1 MKFVLLTLLSLYF
14 SASLSNE
21 QAPPHSFNLKN
32 GMQVVVI
39 ENKRAPVIAQM
50 IWYNFGSGIE
60 KTGKSGLA
68 HFMEHL
74 MFKGTRKFP
83 DNYYSNYIS
92 KIGGSENAFT
102 SYDYTAYYQ
111 VFPKSE
117 LKKMMKMEADRMTN
131 LTLTKENVEIEKQV
145 ILEERFQR
153 IESDPS
159 SKLDESMRSI
169 LFPNHYYG
177 RPIIGWRHEIEGLT
191 YEDVLS
197 FYKENYKPNNAI
209 LVLSGDVDLEK
220 AKKLSKKYF
229 GKIRKGKQESKLGKI
244 TDPDLNTNIFVKMQH
259 STVKQPIWKKF
270 YRTTSYNS
278 DVNNSI
284 ALDMGFKIVASGTSS
299 LLYENLVE
307 EKKIFSVVGGYFQGL
322 TKGEGNVYLYAIPNE
337 KKTSSE
343 IDNIIMNEFKE
354 IINKKLTPKR
364 FEIEKK
370 KYFFDT
376 IYKKDG
382 VLNPAQIYGE
392 ALTVGLTLDDIKKW
406 QEKVNN
412 ISLNDV
418 KKALEKLYENKN
430 YVLGEL
436 LN

>member
-1 MKFVLLTLLSLYF
+1 MRFVLLIILSLYYSVSF
-14 SASLSNE
+14 SDEKDTL
-21 QAPPHSFNLKN
+21 HSFKLKN
-32 GMQVVVI
+32 GMEVVVI

-83 DNYYSNYIS
+83 DNYYSNFIS

-131 LTLTKENVEIEKQV
+131 LTLTQENVEIEKRV

-177 RPIIGWRHEIEGLT
+177 RPIIGWRHEIEGLS

-229 GKIRKGKQESKLGKI
+229 GKIRKGKQESKLEV

-259 STVKQPIWKKF
+259 PTVKQPIWKKF
-270 YRTTSYNS
+270 YRTISYKS
-278 DVNNSI
+278 DIDNSI

-299 LLYENLVE
+299 LLYQNLVE
-307 EKKIFSVVGGYFQGL
+307 DKKIFSVVGGYFQGL
-322 TKGEGNVYLYAIPNE
+322 TKGEGNVYLYAISKE
-337 KKTSSE
+337 KKDSTE
-343 IDNIIMNEFKE
+343 IDKIIMNEFKK
-354 IINKKLTPKR
+354 IINEKLTSER

-392 ALTVGLTLDDIKKW
+392 ALTVGLTFDDINKW
-406 QEKVNN
+406 QERLNN

-430 YVLGEL
+430 YVIGEL
-436 LN
+436 SN

>member
-1 MKFVLLTLLSLYF
+1 MRFVLLIILSLYYSVSF
-14 SASLSNE
+14 SDEKDTL
-21 QAPPHSFNLKN
+21 HSFKLKN
-32 GMQVVVI
+32 GMEVVVI

-83 DNYYSNYIS
+83 DNYYSNFIS

-131 LTLTKENVEIEKQV
+131 LTLTQENVEIEKRV

-177 RPIIGWRHEIEGLT
+177 RPIIGWRHEIEGLS

-229 GKIRKGKQESKLGKI
+229 GKIRKGKQESKLEV

-259 STVKQPIWKKF
+259 PTVKQPIWKKF
-270 YRTTSYNS
+270 YRTISYKS
-278 DVNNSI
+278 DIDNSI

-299 LLYENLVE
+299 LLYQNLVE
-307 EKKIFSVVGGYFQGL
+307 DKKIFSVVGGYFQGL
-322 TKGEGNVYLYAIPNE
+322 TKGEGNVYLYAISKE
-337 KKTSSE
+337 KKDSNE
-343 IDNIIMNEFKE
+343 IDKIIMNEFKK
-354 IINKKLTPKR
+354 IINEKLTSER

-392 ALTVGLTLDDIKKW
+392 ALTVGLTFDDINKW
-406 QEKVNN
+406 QERLNN

-430 YVLGEL
+430 YVIGEL
-436 LN
+436 SN

>member
-1 MKFVLLTLLSLYF
+1 MRLVLLIIISLFF
-14 SASLSNE
+14 SHSFSEETNS
-21 QAPPHSFNLKN
+21 PHSFVLKN
-32 GMQVVVI
+32 GMKVIVI

-50 IWYNFGSGIE
+50 VWYNFGSGIE
-60 KTGKSGLA
+60 ETGKSGLA

-111 VFPKSE
+111 IFPKSE

-177 RPIIGWRHEIEGLT
+177 RPIIGWRHEIEELR

-220 AKKLSKKYF
+220 AKKLSKKYY
-229 GKIRKGKQESKLGKI
+229 GKIRKGKSKPKLKV
-244 TDPDLNTNIFVKMQH
+244 TDPDLNTNIFVKMKH

-270 YRTTSYNS
+270 YRTISYKS

-284 ALDMGFKIVASGTSS
+284 ALDMGFKMVASGTSS
-299 LLYENLVE
+299 LLYQNLVE

-322 TKGEGNVYLYAIPNE
+322 TKGEGNVYLYAISKE
-337 KKTSSE
+337 KKSSYE
-343 IDNIIMNEFKE
+343 IDKIIMNEFME
-354 IINKKLTPKR
+354 IIKEKLTPKR

-392 ALTVGLTLDDIKKW
+392 ALTVGLSLDDIKKW
-406 QEKVNN
+406 QERVNN
-412 ISLNDV
+412 VSLNDV
-418 KKALEKLYENKN
+418 KRALEKLYENKN
-430 YVLGEL
+430 FVIGEL
-436 LN
+436 SN

>member
-1 MKFVLLTLLSLYF
+1 MRFVLLIILSLYYSVSF
-14 SASLSNE
+14 SDEKDTL
-21 QAPPHSFNLKN
+21 HSFELKN
-32 GMQVVVI
+32 GMEVVVI

-83 DNYYSNYIS
+83 DNYYSNFIS

-131 LTLTKENVEIEKQV
+131 LTLTQENVEIEKRV

-229 GKIRKGKQESKLGKI
+229 GKIRKGKQESKLEV

-259 STVKQPIWKKF
+259 PTVKQPIWKKF
-270 YRTTSYNS
+270 YRTISYKS
-278 DVNNSI
+278 DIDNSI

-299 LLYENLVE
+299 LLYQNLVE
-307 EKKIFSVVGGYFQGL
+307 DKKIFSVVGGYFQGL
-322 TKGEGNVYLYAIPNE
+322 TKGEGNVYLYAISKE
-337 KKTSSE
+337 KKDSNE
-343 IDNIIMNEFKE
+343 IDKIIMNEFKR
-354 IINKKLTPKR
+354 IINEKLTSER

-392 ALTVGLTLDDIKKW
+392 ALTVGLTFDDINKW
-406 QEKVNN
+406 QERLNN

-430 YVLGEL
+430 YVIGEL
-436 LN
+436 SN

>member
-1 MKFVLLTLLSLYF
+1 MRLVLLIIISLFF
-14 SASLSNE
+14 SHSFSEEINS
-21 QAPPHSFNLKN
+21 PHSFVLKN
-32 GMQVVVI
+32 GMKVIVI

-50 IWYNFGSGIE
+50 VWYNFGSGIE
-60 KTGKSGLA
+60 ETGKSGLA

-111 VFPKSE
+111 IFPKSE

-177 RPIIGWRHEIEGLT
+177 RPIIGWRHEIEGLR

-220 AKKLSKKYF
+220 AKKLSKKYY
-229 GKIRKGKQESKLGKI
+229 GKIRKGKSEPKLKV
-244 TDPDLNTNIFVKMQH
+244 TDPDLNTNIFVKMKH

-270 YRTTSYNS
+270 YRTISYKS

-284 ALDMGFKIVASGTSS
+284 ALDMGFKMVASGTSS
-299 LLYENLVE
+299 LLYQNLVE

-322 TKGEGNVYLYAIPNE
+322 TKGEGNVYLYAISKE
-337 KKTSSE
+337 KKPSYE
-343 IDNIIMNEFKE
+343 IDKIIMNEFIE
-354 IINKKLTPKR
+354 IIKKKLTPKR

-370 KYFFDT
+370 KYYFDT

-392 ALTVGLTLDDIKKW
+392 ALTVGLSLDDIKKW
-406 QEKVNN
+406 QERVNN
-412 ISLNDV
+412 VSLNDV
-418 KKALEKLYENKN
+418 KRALEKLYENKN
-430 YVLGEL
+430 FVIGEL
-436 LN
+436 SN

>member
-1 MKFVLLTLLSLYF
+1 MRLVLLIILSLFF
-14 SASLSNE
+14 SN
-21 QAPPHSFNLKN
+21 SFSDEINSPYSFVLKN
-32 GMQVVVI
+32 GMKVIVI

-50 IWYNFGSGIE
+50 VWYNFGSGVE
-60 KTGKSGLA
+60 ETGKSGLA

-83 DNYYSNYIS
+83 GNYYSNYIS

-117 LKKMMKMEADRMTN
+117 LKMMMKMEADRMTN
-131 LTLTKENVEIEKQV
+131 LTLTKENVEIEKRV

-153 IESDPS
+153 VESDPS

-177 RPIIGWRHEIEGLT
+177 RPIIGWRHEIEGLS

-220 AKKLSKKYF
+220 AKKLSKKYY
-229 GKIRKGKQESKLGKI
+229 GKIRKGKSKPKLKVI
-244 TDPDLNTNIFVKMQH
+244 DPDLNTNIFVKMKH

-270 YRTTSYNS
+270 YRTISYKS
-278 DVNNSI
+278 DVNSSI
-284 ALDMGFKIVASGTSS
+284 ALDMGFKMVASGTSS
-299 LLYENLVE
+299 LLYQNLVE

-322 TKGEGNVYLYAIPNE
+322 TKGEGNVYLYAISKE
-337 KKTSSE
+337 KKTSHE
-343 IDNIIMNEFKE
+343 IDNIIMNEFME
-354 IINKKLTPKR
+354 IIKEKLTPKR

-370 KYFFDT
+370 S
-376 IYKKDG
+376 IS
-382 VLNPAQIYGE
+382 LIQS
-392 ALTVGLTLDDIKKW
+392 IKKT
-406 QEKVNN
+406 E
-412 ISLNDV
+412 S
-418 KKALEKLYENKN
+418 
-430 YVLGEL
+430 
-436 LN
+436 

>member
-1 MKFVLLTLLSLYF
+1 MRFFLLIILSFYYSVSFSDEKDTL
-14 SASLSNE
+14 
-21 QAPPHSFNLKN
+21 HSFKLKN
-32 GMQVVVI
+32 GMEVVVI

-83 DNYYSNYIS
+83 DNYYSNFIS

-117 LKKMMKMEADRMTN
+117 LKNMMKMEADRMTN
-131 LTLTKENVEIEKQV
+131 LTLTQENVEIEKRV

-229 GKIRKGKQESKLGKI
+229 GKIRKGKQESKLEV

-259 STVKQPIWKKF
+259 PTVKQPIWKKF
-270 YRTTSYNS
+270 YRTISYKS
-278 DVNNSI
+278 DIDNSI

-299 LLYENLVE
+299 LLYQNLVE
-307 EKKIFSVVGGYFQGL
+307 DKKIFSVVGGYFQGL
-322 TKGEGNVYLYAIPNE
+322 TKGEVNVYLYAISKE
-337 KKTSSE
+337 KKDSNE
-343 IDNIIMNEFKE
+343 IDKIIMNEFKK
-354 IINKKLTPKR
+354 IINEKLTSER

-392 ALTVGLTLDDIKKW
+392 ALTVGLAFDDINKW
-406 QEKVNN
+406 QERLNN
-412 ISLNDV
+412 ISLDDV

-430 YVLGEL
+430 YVIGEL
-436 LN
+436 SN

>member
-1 MKFVLLTLLSLYF
+1 MRSVLLIIFSLYF
-14 SASLSNE
+14 SFSLSNE
-21 QAPPHSFNLKN
+21 KTSPYLFELKN
-32 GMQVVVI
+32 GMQVIVI

-60 KTGKSGLA
+60 EKGKSGLA

-83 DNYYSNYIS
+83 DNYYSDYIS

-117 LKKMMKMEADRMTN
+117 LKNMIKMEADRMTN
-131 LTLTKENVEIEKQV
+131 LTLTKENVEIEKRV

-177 RPIIGWRHEIEGLT
+177 RPIIGWKHEIEELT
-191 YEDVLS
+191 YEDVIS
-197 FYKENYKPNNAI
+197 FYKKNYKPNNAV

-229 GKIRKGKQESKLGKI
+229 GKIRKGKKDHKLKV
-244 TDPDLNTNIFVKMQH
+244 TDPNLETNIFVKMKH
-259 STVKQPIWKKF
+259 PTVKQPIWKKF
-270 YRTTSYNS
+270 YRTISYKS
-278 DVNNSI
+278 DVKSSI
-284 ALDMGFKIVASGTSS
+284 ALDMGLKIVASGTSS
-299 LLYENLVE
+299 LLYQNLVE
-307 EKKIFSVVGGYFQGL
+307 ERKIFSVVGGYFQGL
-322 TKGEGNVYLYAIPNE
+322 TKGEGNVYLYAISKE
-337 KKTSSE
+337 KKTSDE
-343 IDNIIMNEFKE
+343 IDSIIMKEFRD
-354 IINKKLTPKR
+354 IINEKLTPKR

-406 QEKVNN
+406 QERVDNVS
-412 ISLNDV
+412 INDV
-418 KKALEKLYENKN
+418 KKVLEKLYENTN
-430 YVLGEL
+430 YVIGEL
-436 LN
+436 SN

>member
-1 MKFVLLTLLSLYF
+1 MRFVLLIILSLYYSVSF
-14 SASLSNE
+14 SDEKDTL
-21 QAPPHSFNLKN
+21 HSFKLKN
-32 GMQVVVI
+32 GMEVVVI

-83 DNYYSNYIS
+83 DNYYSNFIS

-131 LTLTKENVEIEKQV
+131 LTLTQENVEIEKRV

-177 RPIIGWRHEIEGLT
+177 RPIIGWRHEIEGLS

-229 GKIRKGKQESKLGKI
+229 GKIRKGKQESKPKV

-259 STVKQPIWKKF
+259 PTVKQPIWKKF
-270 YRTTSYNS
+270 YRTISYKS
-278 DVNNSI
+278 DIDNSI

-299 LLYENLVE
+299 LLYQNLVE
-307 EKKIFSVVGGYFQGL
+307 DKKIFSVVGGYFQGL
-322 TKGEGNVYLYAIPNE
+322 TKGEGNVYLYAISKE
-337 KKTSSE
+337 KKDSNE
-343 IDNIIMNEFKE
+343 IDKIIMNEFKR
-354 IINKKLTPKR
+354 IINEKLTSER

-392 ALTVGLTLDDIKKW
+392 ALTVGLALDDINKW
-406 QEKVNN
+406 QERLNN
-412 ISLNDV
+412 ISLDDV

-430 YVLGEL
+430 YVIGEL
-436 LN
+436 SN

>member
-1 MKFVLLTLLSLYF
+1 MRLVLLIILSLFF
-14 SASLSNE
+14 SN
-21 QAPPHSFNLKN
+21 SFSDETNSPYSFVLKN
-32 GMQVVVI
+32 GMKVIVI

-50 IWYNFGSGIE
+50 VWYNFGSGIE
-60 KTGKSGLA
+60 ETGKSGLA

-117 LKKMMKMEADRMTN
+117 LKTMMKMEADRMTN
-131 LTLTKENVEIEKQV
+131 LILTKENVEIEKRV

-153 IESDPS
+153 VESDPS

-177 RPIIGWRHEIEGLT
+177 RPIIGWRHEIEGLR

-220 AKKLSKKYF
+220 AKKLSKKYY
-229 GKIRKGKQESKLGKI
+229 GKIRKGKSEPKLKVI
-244 TDPDLNTNIFVKMQH
+244 DPDLNTNIFVKMKH

-270 YRTTSYNS
+270 YRTISYKS
-278 DVNNSI
+278 DVNSSI
-284 ALDMGFKIVASGTSS
+284 ALDMGFKMVASGTSS
-299 LLYENLVE
+299 LLYQNLVE

-322 TKGEGNVYLYAIPNE
+322 TKGEGNVYLYAISKE
-337 KKTSSE
+337 KKTSHE
-343 IDNIIMNEFKE
+343 IDNIIMNEFIE
-354 IINKKLTPKR
+354 IIKEKLTPKR

-392 ALTVGLTLDDIKKW
+392 ALTVGLSLDDIKKW
-406 QEKVNN
+406 QERVNN
-412 ISLNDV
+412 VSLNDV
-418 KKALEKLYENKN
+418 KRALEKLYENKN
-430 YVLGEL
+430 YVIGEL
-436 LN
+436 SN

>member
-1 MKFVLLTLLSLYF
+1 MRFVLLIILSLYYSVSF
-14 SASLSNE
+14 SDEKDTL
-21 QAPPHSFNLKN
+21 HSFKLKN
-32 GMQVVVI
+32 GMEVVVI

-83 DNYYSNYIS
+83 DNYYSNFIS

-131 LTLTKENVEIEKQV
+131 LTLTQENVEIEKRV

-177 RPIIGWRHEIEGLT
+177 RPIIGWRHEIEGLS

-229 GKIRKGKQESKLGKI
+229 GKIRKGKQESKPKV

-259 STVKQPIWKKF
+259 PTVKQPIWKKF
-270 YRTTSYNS
+270 YRTISYKS
-278 DVNNSI
+278 DIDNSI

-299 LLYENLVE
+299 LLYQNLVE
-307 EKKIFSVVGGYFQGL
+307 DKKIFSVVGGYFQGL
-322 TKGEGNVYLYAIPNE
+322 TKGEGNVYLYAISKE
-337 KKTSSE
+337 KKDSNE
-343 IDNIIMNEFKE
+343 IDKIIMNEFKK
-354 IINKKLTPKR
+354 IINEKLTSER

-392 ALTVGLTLDDIKKW
+392 ALTVGLTFDDINKW
-406 QEKVNN
+406 QERLNN

-430 YVLGEL
+430 YVIGEL
-436 LN
+436 SN

>member
-1 MKFVLLTLLSLYF
+1 MRFVLLIILSLYYSVSF
-14 SASLSNE
+14 SDEKDTL
-21 QAPPHSFNLKN
+21 HSFKLKN
-32 GMQVVVI
+32 GMEVVVI

-83 DNYYSNYIS
+83 DNYYSNFIS

-131 LTLTKENVEIEKQV
+131 LTLTKENVEIEKRV

-177 RPIIGWRHEIEGLT
+177 RPIIGWRHEIEGLS

-229 GKIRKGKQESKLGKI
+229 GKIRKGKQESKLEV

-259 STVKQPIWKKF
+259 PTVKQPIWKKF
-270 YRTTSYNS
+270 YRTISYKS
-278 DVNNSI
+278 DIDNSI

-299 LLYENLVE
+299 LLYQNLVE
-307 EKKIFSVVGGYFQGL
+307 DKKIFSVVGGYFQGL
-322 TKGEGNVYLYAIPNE
+322 TKGEGNVYLYAISKE
-337 KKTSSE
+337 KKDSNE
-343 IDNIIMNEFKE
+343 IDKIIMNEFKK
-354 IINKKLTPKR
+354 IINEKLTSER

-392 ALTVGLTLDDIKKW
+392 ALTVGLALDDINKW
-406 QEKVNN
+406 QERLNN
-412 ISLNDV
+412 ISLDDV

-430 YVLGEL
+430 YVIGEL
-436 LN
+436 SN

>member
-1 MKFVLLTLLSLYF
+1 MRSVLFIIFLFYF
-14 SASLSNE
+14 SFSFSNE
-21 QAPPHSFNLKN
+21 KTSPHLFKLKN
-32 GMQVVVI
+32 GMDVIII

-60 KTGKSGLA
+60 EKGKSGLA

-92 KIGGSENAFT
+92 KVGGSENAFT

-131 LTLTKENVEIEKQV
+131 LTLTKENVEIEKRV

-220 AKKLSKKYF
+220 AKKLSKKYY
-229 GKIRKGKQESKLGKI
+229 GKIRKGKKKKKLKV
-244 TDPDLNTNIFVKMQH
+244 TDPDLDTNIFVKMKH

-270 YRTTSYNS
+270 YRTISYKS
-278 DVNNSI
+278 DVQSSI
-284 ALDMGFKIVASGTSS
+284 ALDMGLKIVASGTAS
-299 LLYENLVE
+299 LLYQNLVE

-322 TKGEGNVYLYAIPNE
+322 TKGEGNVYLYAISKE
-337 KKTSSE
+337 KKPSSE
-343 IDNIIMNEFKE
+343 IDSIIMNEFRE
-354 IINKKLTPKR
+354 IINEKLTPKR

-406 QEKVNN
+406 QERVDN

-418 KKALEKLYENKN
+418 KKVLEELYDNGN
-430 YVLGEL
+430 YVIGEL
-436 LN
+436 SN

>member
-1 MKFVLLTLLSLYF
+1 MRLVLLIILSVFF
-14 SASLSNE
+14 SHAYSSE
-21 QAPPHSFNLKN
+21 QTSPFSFTLKN
-32 GMQVVVI
+32 GMKVVVI
-39 ENKRAPVIAQM
+39 QNKRAPVIAQM

-83 DNYYSNYIS
+83 DNYYSNFIS

-131 LTLTKENVEIEKQV
+131 LTLTKENVEIEKRV

-197 FYKENYKPNNAI
+197 FYKKNYKPNNAI

-229 GKIRKGKQESKLGKI
+229 GKIRKGKQESKLKV

-270 YRTTSYNS
+270 YRTISYKS
-278 DVNNSI
+278 DIDNSI

-299 LLYENLVE
+299 LLYQNLVE

-322 TKGEGNVYLYAIPNE
+322 TKGEGNVYLYAISKE
-337 KKTSSE
+337 KKNSNE
-343 IDNIIMNEFKE
+343 IDKIIMSEFKE
-354 IINKKLTPKR
+354 IINEKLTSER

-392 ALTVGLTLDDIKKW
+392 ALTVGLTLDDINKW
-406 QEKVNN
+406 QERLNS

-418 KKALEKLYENKN
+418 KKALEKLYENNN
-430 YVLGEL
+430 YVIGEL
-436 LN
+436 SN

>member
-1 MKFVLLTLLSLYF
+1 MRFVLLIILSLYYSVSF
-14 SASLSNE
+14 SDEKDTL
-21 QAPPHSFNLKN
+21 HSFKLKN
-32 GMQVVVI
+32 GMEVVVI

-83 DNYYSNYIS
+83 DNYYSNFIS

-131 LTLTKENVEIEKQV
+131 LTLTQENVEIEKRV

-229 GKIRKGKQESKLGKI
+229 GKIRKGKQESKLEV

-259 STVKQPIWKKF
+259 PTVKQPIWKKF
-270 YRTTSYNS
+270 YRTISYKS
-278 DVNNSI
+278 DIDNSI

-299 LLYENLVE
+299 LLYQNLVE
-307 EKKIFSVVGGYFQGL
+307 DKKIFSVVGGYFQGL
-322 TKGEGNVYLYAIPNE
+322 TKGEGNVYLYAISKE
-337 KKTSSE
+337 KKDSNE
-343 IDNIIMNEFKE
+343 IDKIIMNEFKK
-354 IINKKLTPKR
+354 IINEKLTSER

-392 ALTVGLTLDDIKKW
+392 ALTVGLAFDDINKW
-406 QEKVNN
+406 QERLNN
-412 ISLNDV
+412 ISLDDV

-430 YVLGEL
+430 YVIGEL
-436 LN
+436 SN

>member
-1 MKFVLLTLLSLYF
+1 MRLVLLIILSLFF
-14 SASLSNE
+14 SN
-21 QAPPHSFNLKN
+21 SFSDEINSPYSFVLKN
-32 GMQVVVI
+32 GMKVIVI

-50 IWYNFGSGIE
+50 VWYNFGSGVE
-60 KTGKSGLA
+60 ETGKSGLA

-117 LKKMMKMEADRMTN
+117 LKQMMKMEADRMTN
-131 LTLTKENVEIEKQV
+131 LTLTKENVEIEKRV

-153 IESDPS
+153 VESDPS

-177 RPIIGWRHEIEGLT
+177 RPIIGWRHEIEGLS

-220 AKKLSKKYF
+220 AKKLSKKYY
-229 GKIRKGKQESKLGKI
+229 GKIRKGKSKPKLKVI
-244 TDPDLNTNIFVKMQH
+244 DPDLNTNIFVKMKH

-270 YRTTSYNS
+270 YRTISYKS
-278 DVNNSI
+278 DVNSSI
-284 ALDMGFKIVASGTSS
+284 ALDMGFKMVASGTSS
-299 LLYENLVE
+299 LLYQNLVE

-322 TKGEGNVYLYAIPNE
+322 TKGEGNVYLYAISKE
-337 KKTSSE
+337 KKTSHE
-343 IDNIIMNEFKE
+343 IDNIIMNEFME
-354 IINKKLTPKR
+354 IIKEKLTPKR

-392 ALTVGLTLDDIKKW
+392 ALTVGLSLDDIKKW
-406 QEKVNN
+406 QERVNN
-412 ISLNDV
+412 VSLNDV
-418 KKALEKLYENKN
+418 KRALEKLYENKN
-430 YVLGEL
+430 YVIGEL
-436 LN
+436 SN

>member
-1 MKFVLLTLLSLYF
+1 MRLVVLIILSFFF
-14 SASLSNE
+14 SHVFSNE
-21 QAPPHSFNLKN
+21 ETFPFSFTLKN
-32 GMQVVVI
+32 GMKVVVI
-39 ENKRAPVIAQM
+39 QNKRAPVIAQM

-83 DNYYSNYIS
+83 DNYYSNFIS

-117 LKKMMKMEADRMTN
+117 LKTMMKMEADRMTN
-131 LTLTKENVEIEKQV
+131 LTLTKENVEIEKRV

-209 LVLSGDVDLEK
+209 LVLSGDVDFET

-229 GKIRKGKQESKLGKI
+229 GKIRKGKQESKLKV

-270 YRTTSYNS
+270 YRTISYKS
-278 DVNNSI
+278 DIDNSI
-284 ALDMGFKIVASGTSS
+284 ALDVGFKIVASGTSS
-299 LLYENLVE
+299 LLYQNLVE
-307 EKKIFSVVGGYFQGL
+307 EKKIFSLVGGYFQGL
-322 TKGEGNVYLYAIPNE
+322 TKGEGNVYLYAISKE
-337 KKTSSE
+337 KKDSNE
-343 IDNIIMNEFKE
+343 IDKIIMNEFKK
-354 IINKKLTPKR
+354 IINEKLTSER

-392 ALTVGLTLDDIKKW
+392 ALTVGLTLDDINKW
-406 QEKVNN
+406 QERLNS

-418 KKALEKLYENKN
+418 KKALEKLYENNN
-430 YVLGEL
+430 YVIGEL
-436 LN
+436 SN

>member
-1 MKFVLLTLLSLYF
+1 MKFVLLIILSLYYSVSF
-14 SASLSNE
+14 SDEKDTL
-21 QAPPHSFNLKN
+21 HSFKLKN
-32 GMQVVVI
+32 GMEVVVI

-83 DNYYSNYIS
+83 DNYYSNFIS

-131 LTLTKENVEIEKQV
+131 LTLTQENVEIEKRV

-177 RPIIGWRHEIEGLT
+177 RPIIGWRHEIEGLS

-229 GKIRKGKQESKLGKI
+229 GKIRKGKQESKLEV

-259 STVKQPIWKKF
+259 PTVKQPIWKKF
-270 YRTTSYNS
+270 YRTISYKS
-278 DVNNSI
+278 DIDNSI

-299 LLYENLVE
+299 LLYQNLVE
-307 EKKIFSVVGGYFQGL
+307 DKKIFSVVGGYFQGL
-322 TKGEGNVYLYAIPNE
+322 TKGEGNVYLYAISKE
-337 KKTSSE
+337 KKDSNE
-343 IDNIIMNEFKE
+343 IDKIIMNEFKR
-354 IINKKLTPKR
+354 IINEKLTSER

-392 ALTVGLTLDDIKKW
+392 ALTVGLTFDDINKW
-406 QEKVNN
+406 QERLNN

-430 YVLGEL
+430 YVIGEL
-436 LN
+436 SN

>member
-1 MKFVLLTLLSLYF
+1 MRLVLLIIISLFF
-14 SASLSNE
+14 SHSFSEEINS
-21 QAPPHSFNLKN
+21 PHSFVLKN
-32 GMQVVVI
+32 GMKVIVI

-50 IWYNFGSGIE
+50 VWYNFGSGIE
-60 KTGKSGLA
+60 ETGKSGLA

-111 VFPKSE
+111 IFPKSE

-177 RPIIGWRHEIEGLT
+177 RPIIGWRHEIEGLR

-220 AKKLSKKYF
+220 AKKLSKKYY
-229 GKIRKGKQESKLGKI
+229 GKIRKGKSEPKLKV
-244 TDPDLNTNIFVKMQH
+244 TDPDLNTNIFVKMKH

-270 YRTTSYNS
+270 YRTISYKS

-284 ALDMGFKIVASGTSS
+284 ALDMGFKMVASGTSS
-299 LLYENLVE
+299 LLYQNLVE

-322 TKGEGNVYLYAIPNE
+322 TKGEGNVYLYAISKE
-337 KKTSSE
+337 KKPSYE
-343 IDNIIMNEFKE
+343 IDKIIMNEFME
-354 IINKKLTPKR
+354 IIKEKLTPKR

-370 KYFFDT
+370 KYYFDT

-392 ALTVGLTLDDIKKW
+392 ALTVGLSLNDIKKW
-406 QEKVNN
+406 QERVNN
-412 ISLNDV
+412 VSLNDV
-418 KKALEKLYENKN
+418 KRALEKLYENKN
-430 YVLGEL
+430 FVIGEL
-436 LN
+436 SN

>member
-1 MKFVLLTLLSLYF
+1 MRFVLLIILSLYYSVSF
-14 SASLSNE
+14 SDEKDTL
-21 QAPPHSFNLKN
+21 HSFKLKN
-32 GMQVVVI
+32 GMEVVVI
-39 ENKRAPVIAQM
+39 ENKRAPVVAQM

-229 GKIRKGKQESKLGKI
+229 GKIRKGKQESKLEV

-259 STVKQPIWKKF
+259 PTVKQPIWKKF
-270 YRTTSYNS
+270 YRTISYKS
-278 DVNNSI
+278 DIDNSI

-299 LLYENLVE
+299 LLYQNLVE
-307 EKKIFSVVGGYFQGL
+307 DKKIFSVVGGYFQGL
-322 TKGEGNVYLYAIPNE
+322 TKGEGNVYLYAISKE
-337 KKTSSE
+337 KKDSNE
-343 IDNIIMNEFKE
+343 IDKIIMNEFKK
-354 IINKKLTPKR
+354 IINEKLTSER

-392 ALTVGLTLDDIKKW
+392 ALTVGLTFDDINKW
-406 QEKVNN
+406 QERLNN

-430 YVLGEL
+430 YVIGEL
-436 LN
+436 SN